1 MDFLSSPQRPEV
13 SASVFFAYGKS
24 VFSERAKKQIFF
36 CVSSS
41 ADKEEKVM
49 LQIRNLTITHKK
61 DLRNLIEDFSFVLRP
76 GDKTVLI
83 GEEGNGKS
91 TLLKLI
97 HEEQLVEEYVTWSGE
112 IIRNGVRTGY
122 LAQEMGQ
129 EAQNCQVYEYFAEN
143 PLFYDWTPKEL
154 ADLGRN
160 FGFSLEFFYSD
171 QQVATLSG
179 GEKVKLQLARIL
191 MERPDVLLLD
201 EPSNDIDLETLEWM
215 ETFICQ
221 TSLPVLYISHDE
233 YLMERTANSVI
244 HLEQTMR
251 KTKPRWTVA
260 RVPYRTYMEERG
272 HSLQRLEEQARSE
285 KREYEKQQEKFR
297 RIQQSVE
304 YKQATITRQNPSGG
318 RLLKKKMHAVKA
330 QERRFEKQ
338 WEERTEVPDTEDAIY
353 LRLGRQIPMPKGK
366 EVLDYELDQLTADGK
381 LLAEK
386 IHLRIRG
393 PEKVCIIGKN
403 GVGKTTL
410 LKQIAQEL
418 LSRKDLHAAYMPQN
432 YGDLL
437 PGEKTPLDF
446 LQTKGDK
453 EELTRIRTW
462 LGSMKF
468 TAEEME
474 HPIRELSGGQKAK
487 LFFMKMS
494 LEESDV
500 LILDEP
506 TRNFS
511 PMSNP
516 VIRRILADY
525 QGAILCVSHD
535 RKFIEEVCTEVY
547 ELTRDGLKRCSLVGN
562 E

>member
-1 MDFLSSPQRPEV
+1 MDFLSSPQKPEG

-24 VFSERAKKQIFF
+24 VFSECAKKQIFF

-41 ADKEEKVM
+41 ADKEEKEM

-129 EAQNCQVYEYFAEN
+129 EARNCQVYEYFAEN

-154 ADLGRN
+154 TDLGRN

-285 KREYEKQQEKFR
+285 KRKYEKQQEKFR

-410 LKQIAQEL
+410 LKKIAQEL

>member
-1 MDFLSSPQRPEV
+1 MDFLSSPQKPEG

-24 VFSERAKKQIFF
+24 VFSECAKKQIFF

-547 ELTRDGLKRCSLVGN
+547 ELTRDGLKRSSLVGN

>member
-1 MDFLSSPQRPEV
+1 MDFLSSPQKPEG

-24 VFSERAKKQIFF
+24 VFSECAKKQIFF

-112 IIRNGVRTGY
+112 IIRNGVHTGY

-260 RVPYRTYMEERG
+260 RVPYRIYMEERG

>member
-24 VFSERAKKQIFF
+24 VFSECAKKQIFF

-547 ELTRDGLKRCSLVGN
+547 ELTRDGLKRSSLVGN

>member
-129 EAQNCQVYEYFAEN
+129 EAWNCQVYEYFAEN

>member
-215 ETFICQ
+215 EDFICQ

-410 LKQIAQEL
+410 LKKIAQEL

>member
-1 MDFLSSPQRPEV
+1 MDFLSSPQKPEG

-24 VFSERAKKQIFF
+24 VFSECAKKQIFF

-41 ADKEEKVM
+41 ADKEEKEM

-547 ELTRDGLKRCSLVGN
+547 ELTRDGLKRCSLFDN
-562 E
+562 H

>member
-13 SASVFFAYGKS
+13 SVSVFFAYGKS

-129 EAQNCQVYEYFAEN
+129 EARNCQVYEYFAEN

>member
-1 MDFLSSPQRPEV
+1 
-13 SASVFFAYGKS
+13 
-24 VFSERAKKQIFF
+24 
-36 CVSSS
+36 
-41 ADKEEKVM
+41 M
-49 LQIRNLTITHKK
+49 LQIQNLTITHLK

-76 GDKTVLI
+76 GDKTALI

-97 HEEQLVEEYVTWSGE
+97 HDEQLAQPYVSWSGR
-112 IIRNGVRTGY
+112 IIKNGLRSGY
-122 LAQEMGQ
+122 LAQELTP
-129 EAQNCQVYEYFAEN
+129 EAASLPVYEYFARF
-143 PLFYDWTPKEL
+143 PDFYSWTPREL
-154 ADLGRN
+154 AELGRN
-160 FGFSLEFFYSD
+160 FGFSTEFFYSD
-171 QQVATLSG
+171 QKTATLSG
-179 GEKVKLQLARIL
+179 GEKVKLQLAKVL
-191 MERPDVLLLD
+191 MERPDLLLLD
-201 EPSNDIDLETLEWM
+201 EPSNDIDLETLEWL
-215 ETFICQ
+215 ERFIRD
-221 TSLPVLYISHDE
+221 TSLPVLFISHDE
-233 YLMERTANSVI
+233 YLLERTANSVI

-260 RVPYRTYMEERG
+260 RVPYRQYMDERYR
-272 HSLQRLEEQARSE
+272 SLEKQEEQARSE

-304 YKQATITRQNPSGG
+304 YQQAAISRQNPAGG

-338 WEERTEVPDTEDAIY
+338 WENRTQIPDTEDAMY
-353 LRLGRQIPMPKGK
+353 LRLGRQIPMPRGK
-366 EVLDYELDQLTADGK
+366 EVLDYHQKELTVEGRV
-381 LLAEK
+381 LAGN
-386 IHLRIRG
+386 IHLQVRG
-393 PEKVCIIGKN
+393 PEKICIVGKN

-410 LKQIAQEL
+410 LKQIAEEL
-418 LSRKDLHAAYMPQN
+418 LAREDLRAAYMPQN
-432 YGDLL
+432 YGELL
-437 PGEKTPLDF
+437 PPADTPLSF

-468 TAEEME
+468 TADEME
-474 HPIRELSGGQKAK
+474 HPVRELSGGQKAK

-516 VIRRILADY
+516 VIRRILAEY
-525 QGAILCVSHD
+525 QGAILSVSHD
-535 RKFIEEVCTEVY
+535 RKFIEEVCTKSYRLTENGLEVV
-547 ELTRDGLKRCSLVGN
+547 ERREPTATKNRL
-562 E
+562 

>member
-13 SASVFFAYGKS
+13 SASVFFVYGKS

-49 LQIRNLTITHKK
+49 LQIRNLAITHKK

-129 EAQNCQVYEYFAEN
+129 EARNCQVYEYFAEN

>member
-260 RVPYRTYMEERG
+260 RVPYRIYMEERG

>member
-1 MDFLSSPQRPEV
+1 MDFLSSPQKPEG

-24 VFSERAKKQIFF
+24 VFSECAKKQIFF

-112 IIRNGVRTGY
+112 IIRNGVHTGY

-129 EAQNCQVYEYFAEN
+129 EAQNCQVYEYVAEN

>member
-24 VFSERAKKQIFF
+24 VFSECAKKQIFF

-41 ADKEEKVM
+41 ADKEEKEM

>member
-41 ADKEEKVM
+41 ADKEEKEM

-129 EAQNCQVYEYFAEN
+129 GAQNCQVYEYFAEN

-260 RVPYRTYMEERG
+260 GVPYRTYMEERG

-353 LRLGRQIPMPKGK
+353 LRMGRQIPMPKGK

-547 ELTRDGLKRCSLVGN
+547 ELTRDGLKRSSLVGN

>member
-24 VFSERAKKQIFF
+24 VFSECAKKQIFF

-410 LKQIAQEL
+410 LKKIAQEL

-437 PGEKTPLDF
+437 PEEKTPLDF

>member
-1 MDFLSSPQRPEV
+1 
-13 SASVFFAYGKS
+13 
-24 VFSERAKKQIFF
+24 
-36 CVSSS
+36 
-41 ADKEEKVM
+41 M

-112 IIRNGVRTGY
+112 IIRNGVHTGY

-410 LKQIAQEL
+410 LKKIAQEL

>member
-1 MDFLSSPQRPEV
+1 
-13 SASVFFAYGKS
+13 
-24 VFSERAKKQIFF
+24 
-36 CVSSS
+36 
-41 ADKEEKVM
+41 M

-112 IIRNGVRTGY
+112 IIRNGVHTGY

-260 RVPYRTYMEERG
+260 GVPYRTYMEERG

-353 LRLGRQIPMPKGK
+353 LRMGRQIPMPKGK

-547 ELTRDGLKRCSLVGN
+547 ELTRDGLKRCSVVDN
-562 E
+562 Y

>member
-1 MDFLSSPQRPEV
+1 MDFLSSPQKPEG

-24 VFSERAKKQIFF
+24 VFSECAKKQIFF

-112 IIRNGVRTGY
+112 IIRNGVHTGY

>member
-24 VFSERAKKQIFF
+24 VFSECAKKQIFF

>member
-1 MDFLSSPQRPEV
+1 MDFLSSPQKPEG

-24 VFSERAKKQIFF
+24 VFSECAKKQIFF

-112 IIRNGVRTGY
+112 IIRNGVHTGY

-547 ELTRDGLKRCSLVGN
+547 ELTRDGLKRCSLFDN
-562 E
+562 H

>member
-112 IIRNGVRTGY
+112 IIRNGVHTGY

-129 EAQNCQVYEYFAEN
+129 EARNCQVYEYFAEN

>member
-1 MDFLSSPQRPEV
+1 MDFLSSPQKPEG

-24 VFSERAKKQIFF
+24 VFSECAKKQIFF

-112 IIRNGVRTGY
+112 IIRNGVHTGY

-260 RVPYRTYMEERG
+260 RVPYRIYMEERG

-285 KREYEKQQEKFR
+285 KREYEKEQEKFR